1 MKSVEHRIVFWPHTA
16 TRGGGLTRSSL
27 PSLFAQF
34 LLGKLAGMRVL
45 ILELVR
51 LEQAKFCRERVK
63 TDFAVDIEAQ
73 NCQKIDL
80 LIDNNLQRAA
90 FLILAMI

>member
-51 LEQAKFCRERVK
+51 LERAKFCREQVK
-63 TDFAVDIEAQ
+63 TDCAVDKEAQ
-73 NCQKIDL
+73 KSSFPNSCDVSNRWVKWL
-80 LIDNNLQRAA
+80 KML
-90 FLILAMI
+90 